1 MASIVITTKSKHDL
15 ELIISLSERLN
26 CSVIHLPD
34 AANRLIESKNLI
46 DSVTRII
53 RQSESLRFLNPGS
66 TENNE
71 EENVAPEKKPVRK
84 KAAPRPRSKRK

>member
-53 RQSESLRFLNPGS
+53 RQSESLKFLNPEN
-66 TENNE
+66 TERNE
-71 EENVAPEKKPVRK
+71 EENIAPKKKSRTK
-84 KAAPRPRSKRK
+84 KAASRSRSKR